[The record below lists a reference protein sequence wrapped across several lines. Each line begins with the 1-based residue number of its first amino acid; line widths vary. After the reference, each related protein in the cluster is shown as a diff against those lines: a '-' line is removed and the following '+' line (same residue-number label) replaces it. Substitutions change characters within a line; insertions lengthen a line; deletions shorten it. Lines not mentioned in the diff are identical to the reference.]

1 MPTYMLLRRRAFTLI
16 ELLVVIAI
24 IAVLIGL
31 LLPAVQKARVAADR
45 TKCLNNLK
53 QIGLAL
59 HNYHDTN
66 KTFPPAYRF
75 VLGSRPKRNPFFDRP
90 PPGVWFMPNGPGW
103 GWAALLLPYL
113 EQAPLF
119 SQIDL
124 TLPVESPSSATVRTT
139 QLPVYTC
146 PSDRKTEVFTVLIVQ
161 GRPLAQAATN
171 SYAACFGALGLL
183 GAAPDNGNGIFSR
196 NSHVSVTDIHDGTS
210 NTIAIGERGAFFA
223 QSPWAGVMTGGTVRI
238 TPGAPVHRNIIEPA
252 PTMVMAHAGSH
263 TINSDL
269 SEPYD
274 FFSPHVG
281 VIHFAFAD
289 GSVRRLSFTTD
300 TTVLQALA
308 TIDGGDIANGQ
319 DF

>member
-1 MPTYMLLRRRAFTLI
+1 MPTPLSPRRAAFTLI

-31 LLPAVQKARVAADR
+31 LLPAVQKVRAAADG

-59 HNYHDTN
+59 HLYHDTY

-75 VLGSRPKRNPFFDRP
+75 TQSGSGHKGPFFDRP
-90 PPGVWFMPNGPGW
+90 PPGIWFAPNGPGW
-103 GWAALLLPYL
+103 GWAGYLLPFL
-113 EQAPLF
+113 EQGALF
-119 SQIDL
+119 RQIDM
-124 TLPVESPSSATVRTT
+124 TLPLDSPSVLNIRTT
-139 QLPVYTC
+139 LLPLYTC
-146 PSDRKTEVFTVLIVQ
+146 PSDQQTGVFTVRVIN
-161 GRPLAQAATN
+161 GRALADAATN
-171 SYAACFGALGLL
+171 SYAACYGALGLL
-183 GAAPDNGNGIFSR
+183 GTAPEQGNGIFFR
-196 NSHVSVTDIHDGTS
+196 NSHVSLMDIKDGTS
-210 NTIAIGERGAFFA
+210 NTIAIGERGAIFT
-223 QSPWAGVMTGGTVRI
+223 QTPWAGVMTGGTARV
-238 TPGAPVHRNIIEPA
+238 TPGAPVYRNIIEPA
-252 PTMVMAHAGSH
+252 PAMVMAHAGPH
-263 TINSDL
+263 TVNSDL

-289 GSVRRLSFTTD
+289 GSVRRVSFSVD

-308 TIDGGDIANGQ
+308 TIDGQDLVDAQ